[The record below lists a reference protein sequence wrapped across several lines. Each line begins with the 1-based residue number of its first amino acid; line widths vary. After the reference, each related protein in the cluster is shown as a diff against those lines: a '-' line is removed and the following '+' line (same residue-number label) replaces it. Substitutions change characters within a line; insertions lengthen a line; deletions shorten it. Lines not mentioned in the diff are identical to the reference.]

1 VPLPL
6 DEQLKS
12 LAARTD
18 YLGASLGLVAGAL
31 RRQGLLDDTIWKA
44 LNEQRSSLGKESK
57 TLASWAA
64 SLEAVVA
71 IAEGRGSSDVVSPI
85 QQRRPI
91 SQIKA

>member
-18 YLGASLGLVAGAL
+18 YLGASLGLVIGSL
-31 RRQGLLDDTIWKA
+31 RRQGVLDDTIWRA
-44 LNEQRSSLGKESK
+44 LNEQRLALAKESK
-57 TLASWAA
+57 TLASWSA

-71 IAEGRGSSDVVSPI
+71 MAEGRRVSESGTAPRFHFADPLP
-85 QQRRPI
+85 RR
-91 SQIKA
+91 